1 MSSGVNISSEPE
13 SHKIAVFQNKEI
25 RRVFA
30 DGEWFF
36 SVTDVVAV
44 LTDSP
49 NPGAYWRKLK
59 QRLTA
64 EGSQVVT
71 ICHGLKLPAP
81 ANTVYPISKGKANI
95 VRIVDDFCCNRVEFD
110 PFPSEKRLRGRQK
123 NLICRFDGEACR
135 AKPLQ
140 QFHFL
145 ANAVAEGTILQ

>member
-1 MSSGVNISSEPE
+1 MSSEPE

-64 EGSQVVT
+64 EGSQVADASA
-71 ICHGLKLPAP
+71 L
-81 ANTVYPISKGKANI
+81 SMQ
-95 VRIVDDFCCNRVEFD
+95 DDSLFGQ
-110 PFPSEKRLRGRQK
+110 SAWL
-123 NLICRFDGEACR
+123 
-135 AKPLQ
+135 
-140 QFHFL
+140 
-145 ANAVAEGTILQ
+145 VA